1 MDEEETLE
9 LMEGQEQ
16 LDAFQEGFSEEDAPL
31 EAETEVAAAPESAGE
46 EAGPAAGEAEQEP
59 GAAGAAGAEAPK
71 GTEQP
76 PAERQPPKTW
86 TLDLDGQS
94 VQVGEQDLI
103 GLARKGA
110 GYDSLSRAY
119 EEARP
124 MAELI
129 AEFAGRAGL
138 TPAQYM
144 ANLRT
149 QMHQARGMSQ
159 EQARQAVELEDRERA
174 VRAAEEQRQ
183 RERAQLQARQSREA
197 AMEARR
203 QQEVREF
210 SRVFP
215 DAARNFKDIPP
226 AVWQGVQQ
234 GLSLVAAYA
243 MYQQGE
249 AVKAAQAQE
258 QAKQVAAQNASNAAK
273 SAGSQRSAGDNFSG
287 KDPFLEAFENG

>member
-1 MDEEETLE
+1 MDPEETLE
-9 LMEGQEQ
+9 PVEGQEQ

-31 EAETEVAAAPESAGE
+31 EAETEDASAPESASE
-46 EAGPAAGEAEQEP
+46 EAVPAAGEAEQEP
-59 GAAGAAGAEAPK
+59 EAAGAAGAEAPEE
-71 GTEQP
+71 GQP
-76 PAERQPPKTW
+76 PAEQQSPRTW

-183 RERAQLQARQSREA
+183 REQAQLQARQNREA
-197 AMEARR
+197 ALEARR
-203 QQEVREF
+203 QREVREF
-210 SRVFP
+210 ARVFP
-215 DAARNFKDIPP
+215 DAARNFKDMPP

-234 GLSLVAAYA
+234 GLSLTAAYA

-249 AVKAAQAQE
+249 AAKAAQAQE
-258 QAKQVAAQNASNAAK
+258 QAKQVAAQNAANAAK